1 MNYTK
6 LEDISRITGHQ
17 LGHLLRQGAAG
28 KLSIYVVPHPSWR
41 FHMRYVKSV
50 THSADVTDYHCLAG
64 EVGGVL
70 MVKLLLRVAPL
81 YLESFINYPDSAE
94 IDTFL
99 PDGLA
104 DSDVALVSY
113 QGDSPLLLKDCCLV
127 VKNEDLLV
135 LQGGKRQKKERV
147 QSPVEEATVKA
158 TVEASAPDTPVPAK
172 ARRQKAEP
180 SPYAALLTISEV
192 SELVGLSQNTV
203 RNYMKAG
210 NFPVSIT
217 SGTRTVRW
225 KRSEI
230 EAWMDSRKQT
240 SLHK

>member
-1 MNYTK
+1 VNYTK

-17 LGHLLRQGAAG
+17 LGDLLRQGAAG
-28 KLSIYVVPHPSWR
+28 KLPVYVVPHPSWR
-41 FHMRYVKSV
+41 FQMQYVKSV
-50 THSADVTDYHCLAG
+50 THSADATDYHCMAG

-81 YLESFINYPDSAE
+81 YLENFINYPDSAE

-104 DSDVALVSY
+104 DGDVAVVSN

-127 VKNEDLLV
+127 VKNEDLSV
-135 LQGGKRQKKERV
+135 LQGGKRQKNERLP
-147 QSPVEEATVKA
+147 SPVEEAAVKA
-158 TVEASAPDTPVPAK
+158 TVEASVPDTPASAK
-172 ARRQKAEP
+172 PRRGKAEP
-180 SPYAALLTISEV
+180 SPHAALLTLSEV
-192 SELVGLSQNTV
+192 SVLVGLSQNTV

-210 NFPVSIT
+210 NFPASIT

-225 KRSEI
+225 KRSEV
-230 EAWMDSRKQT
+230 EAWMDSREQT
-240 SLHK
+240 SLRK